1 MLNIDVKKYI
11 LPSNIYLSKS
21 ETTIREDRKLRA
33 VGTFTWNHSLT
44 FNISGSNKDIFKNKA
59 LIDSR
64 GFFIL
69 KYLIFFSILMTS
81 LAYGSK

>member
-1 MLNIDVKKYI
+1 MNE
-11 LPSNIYLSKS
+11 P
-21 ETTIREDRKLRA
+21 ETTIREDRKRRG

-69 KYLIFFSILMTS
+69 KYLLFFSILMTS

>member
-1 MLNIDVKKYI
+1 MLNT
-11 LPSNIYLSKS
+11 
-21 ETTIREDRKLRA
+21 ETTIREDRKRRG

-64 GFFIL
+64 GFFYFEIFN
-69 KYLIFFSILMTS
+69 IFFYFDDQFGLRQQIRIYFLNPAFS
-81 LAYGSK
+81 

>member
-1 MLNIDVKKYI
+1 MK
-11 LPSNIYLSKS
+11 NIYLETLFYNIYLDT
-21 ETTIREDRKLRA
+21 ETTIREDRKLRG

-69 KYLIFFSILMTS
+69 NVKRGMSVIIELLME
-81 LAYGSK
+81 K

>member
-1 MLNIDVKKYI
+1 MK
-11 LPSNIYLSKS
+11 NIYLETLFYNIYLDT
-21 ETTIREDRKLRA
+21 ETTIREDRKLRG